1 MSAFIFYFA
10 SALTILA
17 ALLVVLNRE
26 AVNSAMCMI
35 VALSGVAVLFVLLQ
49 AYFLAVLQIVVYA
62 GAVMVL
68 FLFIIMLLDTTS
80 RRIHMTEMT
89 LVIGVAALVALAGG
103 AIWLAHQYPAVGQL
117 PEIQQL
123 PTDKAPMA
131 YSAASKAFGYGLFTH
146 YMLPF
151 QVAGFLL
158 LIAMIGIIVLS
169 RRPGSNDGKTPDD
182 KPRE

>member
-1 MSAFIFYFA
+1 MSAFLFYFF

-26 AVNSAMCMI
+26 AVTSAMCMI
-35 VALSGVAVLFVLLQ
+35 VALSGVAALFVLLQ

-68 FLFIIMLLDTTS
+68 FLFIIMLLDTTA
-80 RRIHMTEMT
+80 RRIHVTEMN
-89 LVIGVAALVALAGG
+89 LVVGVAALIALAGG
-103 AIWLAHQYPAVGQL
+103 AIWLAHQYPNVAEL
-117 PEIQQL
+117 PAIQQL
-123 PTDKAPMA
+123 PTDQAPLA
-131 YSAASKAFGYGLFTH
+131 YATAAKTFGFGLFTR

-158 LIAMIGIIVLS
+158 LIAMVGVIVLS
-169 RRPGSNDGKTPDD
+169 KRPPTDGSQPPGGDPQ
-182 KPRE
+182 R

>member
-1 MSAFIFYFA
+1 MSAFLFYFF

-35 VALSGVAVLFVLLQ
+35 FALSGVAALFVLLQ

-68 FLFIIMLLDTTS
+68 FLFIIMLLDTS
-80 RRIHMTEMT
+80 ARRIHVTEMN
-89 LVIGVAALVALAGG
+89 LVAALAALLVLAGG
-103 AIWLAHQYPAVGQL
+103 AIWLAHQYPAVADL
-117 PEIQQL
+117 PPIQAL
-123 PTDKAPMA
+123 PTDRAPLA
-131 YSAASKAFGYGLFTH
+131 YATAAKTFGYGLFTR

-158 LIAMIGIIVLS
+158 LIAMVGVIVLS
-169 RRPGSNDGKTPDD
+169 KRPSDATGDPVKE
-182 KPRE
+182 PRP